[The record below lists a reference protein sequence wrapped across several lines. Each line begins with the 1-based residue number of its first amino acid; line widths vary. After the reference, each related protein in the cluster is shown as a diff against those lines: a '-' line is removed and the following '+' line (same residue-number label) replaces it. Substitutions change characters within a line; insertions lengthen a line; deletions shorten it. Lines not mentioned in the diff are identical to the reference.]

1 VNYLAEWSA
10 VIQQLGNS
18 PRKEIMAKSTYNVTV
33 PATITGV
40 VEASDDKEAAQ
51 KFRELAKAVFGNML
65 GVVAIAG
72 DPKVIQV
79 AGTKSK
85 ASNDDDKP
93 SKKSSKDDED
103 EEEDDE
109 DEDEEEEEEDD
120 EDEEEEE
127 EDDDEDEEEE
137 EEEEEE
143 EDDKKPSKKSDKAKK
158 SDKKS
163 DKSDDGKKKI
173 KIKLK

>member
-1 VNYLAEWSA
+1 VNYLADWSA

-40 VEASDDKEAAQ
+40 VEASDEKEAAQ
-51 KFRELAKAVFGNML
+51 KFRDLAKAVFGNMM

-79 AGTKSK
+79 AGKAK

-93 SKKSSKDDED
+93 SKKSSKD
-103 EEEDDE
+103 EEEE
-109 DEDEEEEEEDD
+109 EEEEEEDG
-120 EDEEEEE
+120 
-127 EDDDEDEEEE
+127 DEEEE

-143 EDDKKPSKKSDKAKK
+143 KPSKKSDKKSDK

-163 DKSDDGKKKI
+163 DKKSDDGKKKI